1 MGGRAAEEV
10 AMKSRTGGASNDIE
24 QATRLA
30 RHMICD
36 LGMSEQLGPV
46 AWGERQ
52 EEVFLGRQYQNRTQ
66 TYSEHTAQ
74 RIDDEVR
81 SIVSRGYDLA
91 RALLTSNLHVLHAIA
106 QTLVERESLDG
117 DEFKRLVEENQPVPL
132 DDASLQWLAAC

>member
-1 MGGRAAEEV
+1 MALLPILHFPDPRLQKVAAP
-10 AMKSRTGGASNDIE
+10 IE
-24 QATRLA
+24 
-30 RHMICD
+30 
-36 LGMSEQLGPV
+36 
-46 AWGERQ
+46 
-52 EEVFLGRQYQNRTQ
+52 
-66 TYSEHTAQ
+66 